1 MKKYYLID
9 NGRKREN
16 EYEVM
21 LETDQYDFERHL
33 FYTYQ
38 THCWE
43 QDEEE
48 FWHRFMFNADNY
60 GEITEEEAREVITR
74 NGGNFDDP
82 VCLPNRIEHTS

>member
-9 NGRKREN
+9 NERERED

-21 LETDQYDFERHL
+21 LETDKYSFRRHF

-43 QDEEE
+43 QDEVE
-48 FWHRFMFNADNY
+48 FQHRFMLNAEHY